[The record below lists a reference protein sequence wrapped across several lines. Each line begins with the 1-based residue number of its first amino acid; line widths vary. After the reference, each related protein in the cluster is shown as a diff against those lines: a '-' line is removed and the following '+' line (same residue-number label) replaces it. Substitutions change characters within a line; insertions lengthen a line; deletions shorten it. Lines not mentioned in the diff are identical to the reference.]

1 MIKSNEIIAINWWM
15 RECVSNSSDDRALGH
30 WKWRKYVGDET
41 GDKRR
46 HQRHRR
52 HQTVLPAQSDT
63 SGPDVHCHILLSP
76 FFILFIL
83 TFFKSP
89 FGILRDSWK
98 HSLRCYSDIFGRFL
112 KTFQTNL
119 VVPSRFFRYCQKLW
133 KKEIFSKNCTG
144 IAREFQKPAQIFL
157 EKDSW
162 KHLFH
167 FLIQM
172 PKML

>member
-15 RECVSNSSDDRALGH
+15 RECVSDSSDDRALGH

-133 KKEIFSKNCTG
+133 KKRDFFRKIALESPESFKNLH
-144 IAREFQKPAQIFL
+144 KY
-157 EKDSW
+157 S
-162 KHLFH
+162 
-167 FLIQM
+167 
-172 PKML
+172 